1 MSHPITTND
10 LEAFLDEALPP
21 EEMARIEQALRRDR
35 TLLRQLTAI
44 CSRRDAGVHSLGA
57 IWRRHRI
64 TCPTRQQLGGFLLG
78 TLSDEQAAY
87 IRFHL
92 DVVGCRYCQANLFD
106 LEQQHQESPQKAERR
121 RRRYFESSAGYFRRS
136 E

>member
-1 MSHPITTND
+1 MSDPITTND

-35 TLLRQLTAI
+35 TLLQQLTAI

-78 TLSDEQAAY
+78 TLPDEQAAY

-121 RRRYFESSAGYFRRS
+121 RRRYFESSAGYLRRS